1 MNHSVHPLRVNLG
14 FLINQPPGFQR
25 DIPFDLEQYDFD
37 EDFHVEDLHGSIS
50 LSRTQNGVRSL
61 GDISTM
67 ISMECGR
74 CLDAFPQRLQSEFEE
89 IFTFSNRPL
98 SEDET
103 IIPEEGNIDFEPIIR
118 EYLLLEIPYSPVC
131 RPDCKG
137 LCIVCGQNLN
147 EKLCEHTQAML
158 GEEEKS
164 NAINGS
170 HQSS

>member
-1 MNHSVHPLRVNLG
+1 VNHSIHPLRINLG

-25 DIPFDLEQYDFD
+25 DIPFDFEQYDLD
-37 EDFHVEDLHGSIS
+37 EDFQVQDLRGSIN

-61 GDISTM
+61 GEVSAKLSLD
-67 ISMECGR
+67 CGR
-74 CLDAFPQRLQSEFEE
+74 CLDTFPQWLQSEFEE
-89 IFTFSNRPL
+89 IFTYSNHPL

-103 IIPEEGNIDFEPIIR
+103 IIPDDGNIDFEPIIR

-137 LCIVCGQNLN
+137 LCIVCGENLN
-147 EKLCEHTQAML
+147 ENACGHTQTTL
-158 GEEEKS
+158 IEEESS
-164 NAINGS
+164 NAIKGS